1 MVLGDRGPE
10 VAVAIER
17 LRRNYGAIPVAS
29 VIERVRTVVHG
40 IAKSI
45 DRSPVRQRSREAKL
59 VVRIAFTE
67 NALQSYHDLL
77 CRPDRVCGCAGPENG
92 QEYGFRVRR
101 AGAGVVEV
109 IRYQIFNSTP
119 QAPPI
124 ANEAVV
130 HEHPAIIGKGMAIQV
145 GDGRRGRRPRMRE
158 EKMRANVTAQM
169 AQVLIRPGGPY
180 FMVKPRL
187 LILAIPAQAEPIA
200 VDAGGGFERV
210 EAL

>member
-1 MVLGDRGPE
+1 MVFGDRGPGPE
-10 VAVAIER
+10 IAVGIEG
-17 LRRNYGAIPVAS
+17 LRSNHGAILVAS

-59 VVRIAFTE
+59 IVRIALTE

-77 CRPDRVCGCAGPENG
+77 CRPDRVCGGASTENG
-92 QEYGFRVRR
+92 EEYGFGVRR
-101 AGAGVVEV
+101 ADAGVVEV
-109 IRYQIFNSTP
+109 VRNQVFNGTP

-124 ANEAVV
+124 ANEAVM

-145 GDGRRGRRPRMRE
+145 GDGRRGRCARMCK

-169 AQVLIRPGGPY
+169 AQ
-180 FMVKPRL
+180 
-187 LILAIPAQAEPIA
+187 
-200 VDAGGGFERV
+200 
-210 EAL
+210 